1 MPPTTTE
8 LPKRKRK
15 SRRSLAR
22 LLRQKSMTVEGPD
35 KLRLRRMAKNLDR
48 IADRRG
54 DRD

>member
-8 LPKRKRK
+8 LPKRKLK

-35 KLRLRRMAKNLDR
+35 KLRLRRLARSLDR
-48 IADRRG
+48 MADYRG
-54 DRD
+54 DRE